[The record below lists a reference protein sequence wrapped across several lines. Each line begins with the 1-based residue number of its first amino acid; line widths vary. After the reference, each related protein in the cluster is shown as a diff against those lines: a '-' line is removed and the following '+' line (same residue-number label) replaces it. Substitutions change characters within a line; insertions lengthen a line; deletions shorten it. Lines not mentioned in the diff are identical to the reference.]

1 MRNLQILCFHECF
14 LVRRNLLLIEEKNSY
29 TVKRDKRDVLCI
41 QERMYSI
48 GFPFREHYFVT
59 TSMSKLRVTEKR
71 CKVLLQLNSIA
82 EAYHHRESINT
93 KMARAKKK
101 RVWKIFVLLSSLL
114 LAKHP
119 FIQLFQKFPSFKLS
133 RLQFCHGSVIKRILF

>member
-1 MRNLQILCFHECF
+1 M
-14 LVRRNLLLIEEKNSY
+14 RRNLLLIEEKNSY

-59 TSMSKLRVTEKR
+59 TSMLKLRVTEKR

-82 EAYHHRESINT
+82 EAYHHKESINT
-93 KMARAKKK
+93 KMARAKKNICTLILSTSCETPLYSIISE
-101 RVWKIFVLLSSLL
+101 VPFV
-114 LAKHP
+114 
-119 FIQLFQKFPSFKLS
+119 
-133 RLQFCHGSVIKRILF
+133 

>member
-1 MRNLQILCFHECF
+1 M
-14 LVRRNLLLIEEKNSY
+14 RRNLLLIEEKNSY

-41 QERMYSI
+41 QERIYSI

-82 EAYHHRESINT
+82 EAYHHKESINT

-101 RVWKIFVLLSSLL
+101 RQSVKNICTLILSTSCETPLYSIISEVPFVL
-114 LAKHP
+114 A
-119 FIQLFQKFPSFKLS
+119 
-133 RLQFCHGSVIKRILF
+133 

>member
-14 LVRRNLLLIEEKNSY
+14 LVRRNLLLIEEKTSY

-82 EAYHHRESINT
+82 EAYHHKESINT
-93 KMARAKKK
+93 KMARAKKTSLK
-101 RVWKIFVLLSSLL
+101 NICTLILSTSCETPLYSIISEVPFV
-114 LAKHP
+114 
-119 FIQLFQKFPSFKLS
+119 
-133 RLQFCHGSVIKRILF
+133 

>member
-82 EAYHHRESINT
+82 EAYHYKESINT

-101 RVWKIFVLLSSLL
+101 RQSEKNICTLILSTSCETPLYSIISEVPFVL
-114 LAKHP
+114 A
-119 FIQLFQKFPSFKLS
+119 
-133 RLQFCHGSVIKRILF
+133 

>member
-1 MRNLQILCFHECF
+1 M
-14 LVRRNLLLIEEKNSY
+14 RRNLLLIEEKNSY

-71 CKVLLQLNSIA
+71 CKVLLQLNSIV
-82 EAYHHRESINT
+82 EAYHHKESINT

-101 RVWKIFVLLSSLL
+101 RQSEKNICTLILSTSCETPLYSIISEVPFV
-114 LAKHP
+114 
-119 FIQLFQKFPSFKLS
+119 
-133 RLQFCHGSVIKRILF
+133 